1 MKWHWLAAIMYVA
14 MTGGVIHAQAAE
26 KNYGPGVT
34 DTEIKLGQTMAYSGP
49 ASSFGL
55 TGRTFNAYF
64 KMLNEAGGINGRKIN
79 LISLDDGY
87 SPPKTV
93 ELTRQL
99 VEQEQVLAITSSL
112 GTPTNSATQRYL
124 NEHKVPQ
131 IFVFSGASRFRD
143 PAHSPWTMG
152 VDLSYPDVARAY
164 AGYILETKP
173 DAKVAV
179 LYQNDDYG
187 KDHLNAFK
195 AALGD
200 KANGMIVKTASYE
213 VTDPTVESQVVELQA
228 SGADVLLA
236 VTAPKFTAQTIR
248 KAYDIGWKP
257 LIFIPYPSSSIPLAL
272 QPAGLDKSVGVMTA
286 AFVKLPGDS
295 TWKDD
300 PEMQAYLAFMAKYD
314 PGDNANDFLAIAGY
328 FGAAATVRVLKQCG
342 DDLTRENVMYQATHM
357 SGVRIPML
365 LPGITFTTAP
375 DDYSPVKQMQLQRFD
390 GTRWVPVGGLVG
402 RAAR

>member
-1 MKWHWLAAIMYVA
+1 MKNHWLASIIFGAAIGGAVPAVA
-14 MTGGVIHAQAAE
+14 ADR
-26 KNYGPGVT
+26 NYGPGVT
-34 DTEIKLGQTMAYSGP
+34 DTEIKLGQTVAYSGP
-49 ASSFGL
+49 ASSYGV
-55 TGRTFNAYF
+55 TGRTFAAYF
-64 KMLNEAGGINGRKIN
+64 KMLNETGGINGRKVN

-99 VEQEQVLAITSSL
+99 VEQEQVLAITGPL

-131 IFVFSGASRFRD
+131 IFLFSGASRFRD
-143 PAHSPWTMG
+143 PAHYPWTMG

-164 AGYILETKP
+164 AGHILEVAP
-173 DAKVAV
+173 NAKIAV

-187 KDHLNAFK
+187 KDLLNALRT
-195 AALGD
+195 ALGD
-200 KANGMIVKTASYE
+200 KAEQMIVKAASYE
-213 VTDPTVESQVVELQA
+213 VTDPTVESQVVALQA
-228 SGADVLLA
+228 SGADVLLT

-248 KAYDIGWKP
+248 KAYDIAWKP

-272 QPAGLDKSVGVMTA
+272 QPAGLDKSVGAITS
-286 AFVKLPGDS
+286 AFVKLPGDPA
-295 TWKDD
+295 WKDD

-314 PGDNANDFLAIAGY
+314 AGDNPNDFLAIVAY
-328 FGAAATVRVLKQCG
+328 CGAVATAHVLKQCG
-342 DDLTRENVMYQATHM
+342 DDLTRDNVMYQATHM

-390 GTRWVPVGGLVG
+390 GTRWVPMGGIVG
-402 RAAR
+402 RSAR